1 MMRTTRS
8 EERRWFQFSGMGM
21 FLPLLLASCL
31 LFSGCKT
38 TNTAPPQQAA
48 APQQKMPSFKYLFAH
63 RILPQGLHGTPQ
75 SVLLLAFSQEG
86 DAFLNAVWEQ
96 YKRTTPEFAR
106 EVASPPKVI
115 QRGFLAKELAFFIIE
130 MPKPEVMPEAY
141 YALVIVELTR
151 DAKKQALDA
160 RQIWYYTLEK
170 TMPLAALLAGDK
182 AKAAQAQQTAT
193 VIGQWTNE
201 PRHLN
206 FGPGPAPGD
215 PKAFAAAVFALFKA
229 KAKEHASAKPGE
241 GVRINTGR

>member
-1 MMRTTRS
+1 MLMKHS
-8 EERRWFQFSGMGM
+8 EERKWFHFSGMA
-21 FLPLLLASCL
+21 LLLPVLLVGSL
-31 LFSGCKT
+31 LFTGCKA
-38 TNTAPPQQAA
+38 TNTAPPQQAP
-48 APQQKMPSFKYLFAH
+48 APQQREPSFKYLFAH

-75 SVLLLAFSQEG
+75 SALLLAFSQEG
-86 DAFLNAVWEQ
+86 DIFLNAVWEQ
-96 YKRTTPEFAR
+96 YKRTNPEFAR

-130 MPKPEVMPEAY
+130 MPTPEVMPEAY
-141 YALVIVELTR
+141 YALVIVALKR

-170 TMPLAALLAGDK
+170 TMPVGALLAGGGSNT
-182 AKAAQAQQTAT
+182 AQAQQTAT

-215 PKAFAAAVFALFKA
+215 PKAFAAAVFALFRA
-229 KAKEHASAKPGE
+229 KAQENASVAPGA
-241 GVRINTGR
+241 GARGNAGR